1 MVLLFF
7 IIFFLL
13 AFVLPTVR
21 VYRLNGVN
29 PITFKSSGNA
39 HDLIGS
45 YMKVL
50 MLLVLVS
57 SLRALP
63 FDVFHYFEF
72 FNNENLVSAGW
83 TLMIA
88 SLLFMCTAQIQMKDS
103 WRIGIDE
110 NQKTVL
116 RTSGVFGVTRNP
128 IFAALIVALL
138 GNFLVYSSV
147 LNLILLIVGILLITI
162 QIRLEEEHLLKMHQQ
177 DYVDYKNKV
186 ERRLFF

>member
-29 PITFKSSGNA
+29 PITFKSSGDA

-63 FDVFHYFEF
+63 FDVFHHFEF

-116 RTSGVFGVTRNP
+116 RTIGVFGVTRNP

-147 LNLILLIVGILLITI
+147 LNLILLIIGILLITI

-186 ERRLFF
+186 KRRLFF